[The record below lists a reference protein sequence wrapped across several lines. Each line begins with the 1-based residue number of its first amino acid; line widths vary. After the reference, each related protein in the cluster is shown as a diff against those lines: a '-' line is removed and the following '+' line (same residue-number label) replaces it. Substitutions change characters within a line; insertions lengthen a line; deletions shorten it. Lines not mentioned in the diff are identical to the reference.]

1 MDDPLVA
8 RLLKDIPAR
17 KVGFAIENQADWV
30 ARDIIYD
37 DKGHPSYRG
46 VYKGAGYGQVPASD
60 TGPV

>member
-1 MDDPLVA
+1 MVIGCMDDPLVA

-46 VYKGAGYGQVPASD
+46 VYKGQDLSLIHI
-60 TGPV
+60 